1 MTHKMIMEDRRTFI
15 KAAGAASVVGLT
27 GLAGCTGDT
36 SEETTTEDE
45 TTESGSSDTTEA
57 DDTTAEEEEQ
67 MNFLNGEINMN
78 VSPSVAQEQLE
89 AQYKPIKEHLSEE
102 IGLPAEMRLANNYSA
117 VIEALGSG
125 TSDVAE
131 TGPFAAALGVS
142 SDKADII
149 LQRKGYGSW
158 TYVSIIVTNKDS
170 DIESLSDLEGKTVA
184 FSDRLS
190 ASGCLYPLY
199 NLKTEGDLDVGDL
212 PEGSGSNAD
221 FEAVFAG
228 GHPQAYETLVNGQAD
243 AAGMGG
249 FVQGIQDNFDD
260 EARVIHKHEG
270 LPRAPIVVSPE
281 LSNEE
286 QQAVTDAFLDAP
298 EDIYYGADGEEGTD
312 DDLWF
317 DDVREASVEDYQGVI
332 DVANELGVGSDIFEN

>member
-1 MTHKMIMEDRRTFI
+1 MIMEDRRTFI
-15 KAAGAASVVGLT
+15 KATGVASVVGLT
-27 GLAGCTGDT
+27 GLAGCTAEESGQDT
-36 SEETTTEDE
+36 TEDTTEDDSMDTTTEEDGDT
-45 TTESGSSDTTEA
+45 TTE
-57 DDTTAEEEEQ
+57 EEG

-89 AQYKPIKEHLSEE
+89 AQYQPIKEYLSNQ

-131 TGPFAAALGVS
+131 TGPFAAALGVN

-158 TYVSIIVTNKDS
+158 TYVSVIVTNQDS

-190 ASGCLYPLY
+190 TSGCLFPLY
-199 NLKTEGDLDVGDL
+199 NMKTEGDLNIGDL
-212 PEGSGSNAD
+212 PEGSGTNAD

-249 FVQGIQDNFDD
+249 FVQGIQDNWDS
-260 EARVIHKHEG
+260 EVRVLHEHEG

-281 LSNEE
+281 LSDEE
-286 QQAVTDAFLDAP
+286 KQAVTDSFVDAP
-298 EDIYYGADGEEGTD
+298 DDIYWGADGEEDTD

-317 DDVREASVEDYQGVI
+317 NDVREASVDKYQGVI

>member
-15 KAAGAASVVGLT
+15 KATGAASVVGLT

-36 SEETTTEDE
+36 SEGTTTEDD
-45 TTESGSSDTTEA
+45 TTEGGSTDTTEA
-57 DDTTAEEEEQ
+57 GDTTTEEES
-67 MNFLNGEINMN
+67 MTFLNDEINVN
-78 VSPSVAQEQLE
+78 VSPSVAPEQLE
-89 AQYKPIKEHLSEE
+89 AQYKPVQEHLSNE

-131 TGPFAAALGVS
+131 TGPFAAALGVNAE
-142 SDKADII
+142 KADII

-158 TYVSIIVTNKDS
+158 TYSSLIVTNKDS
-170 DIESLSDLEGKTVA
+170 DIESLSDLKGKTVA

-190 ASGCLYPLY
+190 NSGCLIPLY
-199 NLKTEGDLDVGDL
+199 NIMKEGGLDVGDL
-212 PEGSGSNAD
+212 PEGSGSSAD

-249 FVQGIQDNFDD
+249 FVQGIQDNWDK
-260 EARVIHKHEG
+260 EVRVLKEHSG
-270 LPRAPIVVSPE
+270 LPRAPIVVSPK
-281 LSNEE
+281 LSDEE
-286 QQAVTDAFLDAP
+286 KQAVTDAFINAP
-298 EDIYYGADGEEGTD
+298 DEVYYGADGKQDTD

-317 DDVREASVEDYQGVI
+317 NDVREASVEDYQGVI
-332 DVANELGVGSDIFEN
+332 DVANELGVGSDIFDS